1 MTYTLMSFSSSL
13 FLPNRNIKIKTYK
26 DFKKLKPLSLKLMKG
41 FGFTKVDIY
50 TEIQQLSPCKL
61 LTLTEIQIFSMKLQK
76 FENRLK
82 VFP

>member
-1 MTYTLMSFSSSL
+1 MTYTLISFSSSL

-26 DFKKLKPLSLKLMKG
+26 DFKNLKPLSLKLMKG

-61 LTLTEIQIFSMKLQK
+61 LTRTEIQIFSMKLQK

>member
-1 MTYTLMSFSSSL
+1 MNYTLIPLSTSL

-26 DFKKLKPLSLKLMKG
+26 DFKNLKPLSLKLMKG